1 MKRFG
6 WGLGAFGLTLLV
18 ASQGLA
24 QAPGPSDAPPGS
36 VTVPSEGGS
45 VVVTPG
51 STSTTT
57 TYQPMG
63 VPAPGTDINAGLPS
77 SSRPVTGD
85 QSDTFDL
92 NTGSGGGTVF
102 GGKGAEAI
110 LPSDRARA
118 SRIPDIHVVK
128 RGDTLWD
135 LCDHYYGNPWQWPRV
150 WSYNSQV
157 ANPHW
162 IYPGDQIRM
171 RDSRGGGAWGAGA
184 GGAGTG
190 GAGTGIGSDGGL
202 GAAGF
207 QRAGGPGGPGRL
219 GRGAVFLRDQGFIG
233 DPDKDV
239 WGQVAGAVE
248 EQMLLAQGNHVYLL
262 LKQGAPAPRT
272 GQELTIFRT
281 VRQPDPVKGARKPP
295 GEIVAVLGTVR
306 IESYEPKTR
315 VARATITESLDVI
328 ERGAKVGPVRRRFDV
343 VPPVAS
349 KANVEARILTSLY
362 PHVYLAQNQVV
373 FLDRGAEDG
382 LVPGNRLYVTRRGDR
397 WRESLTTRAT
407 RERVRVDSAGD
418 ADVDMTPLPGD
429 PKDFPEESIAELV
442 ILRAEKYSS
451 IALVTQSRQ
460 EVVPGDVAVSRVGR

>member
-1 MKRFG
+1 MKRSG
-6 WGLGAFGLTLLV
+6 SALGAFGLSLLV
-18 ASQGLA
+18 ASHGLA

-36 VTVPSEGGS
+36 VVVPSEGGS

-85 QSDTFDL
+85 QTDTFDL

-110 LPSDRARA
+110 LPTDRARA
-118 SRIPDIHVVK
+118 TRIPDIHVVK

-135 LCDHYYGNPWQWPRV
+135 LCDHYYGNPWQWPRI

-171 RDSRGGGAWGAGA
+171 RDPRGGGAFGARAGGGSGTGAGA
-184 GGAGTG
+184 ESGFGPAGLQH
-190 GAGTGIGSDGGL
+190 S
-202 GAAGF
+202 
-207 QRAGGPGGPGRL
+207 GGPNGPGGRL

-239 WGQVAGAVE
+239 WGEVAGAVE

-262 LKQGAPAPRT
+262 LKQGAPLPRQ
-272 GQELTIFRT
+272 GQELTLFRT
-281 VRQPDPVKGARKPP
+281 VRQPEPVKGARKPP

-306 IESYEPKTR
+306 IESYDPKTR

-343 VPPVAS
+343 VPPVAN
-349 KANVEARILTSLY
+349 KAKVEARILTSLY
-362 PHVYLAQNQVV
+362 PHVFLAQNQVV

-397 WRESLTTRAT
+397 WRESLSTRAS
-407 RERVRVDSAGD
+407 RERVRVDSTGVAE
-418 ADVDMTPLPGD
+418 VDITPLPGD

-460 EVVPGDVAVSRVGR
+460 EVVPGDVAVSRIGR